1 MAELMRRGGEKQIGE
16 RDETVAN
23 IRKQLSEP
31 GSPSFSHIRECLL
44 KSVLSARERHELG
57 LSVIQKVQEVLEGGH
72 FGDLQGAQPLLKM
85 LGVSELQMA
94 PEWSR
99 KIQVFLN
106 RFDEKGLR
114 YLTPPLL
121 LNDKLPNGRPYE
133 RISYARERLIG
144 MGVSPQEATD
154 EFVHDVFKVREL
166 LLKLH
171 EGRAERLLNAEAHKG
186 LTVRAVLQI
195 AEKAGQ

>member
-1 MAELMRRGGEKQIGE
+1 MAELIRRGNEKQIGGH
-16 RDETVAN
+16 DETVVN

-31 GSPSFSHIRECLL
+31 GAPSFSHVRESLQ
-44 KSVLSARERHELG
+44 KSVLSARERRELG
-57 LSVIQKVQEVLEGGH
+57 LSVVQKVQEVLEGGH
-72 FGDLQGAQPLLKM
+72 FGDLQGAQPLLEM

-133 RISYARERLIG
+133 KISYARDRLMG
-144 MGVSPQEATD
+144 MGVSPEEATD
-154 EFVHDVFKVREL
+154 EFVNDVFKVREL

-171 EGRAERLLNAEAHKG
+171 QARVEKLLSVEVQKG
-186 LTVRAVLQI
+186 LTVRTLLQI